1 MARRRGTRRLSDAR
15 TRRLMRAAAVLG
27 IAAMVLT
34 LVVAAEGAPLAGDVR
49 IARWVQ
55 DSGLQENA
63 GIINALGDWRWVP
76 FAASVALIAFGVRLG
91 GGRAPAAARG
101 GALAA
106 YIVVLPLWTWS
117 SILKL
122 IVASPRPAAEFGL
135 SIDRARDS
143 YGFPSGHVYG
153 DVLVYG
159 AMAAWATA
167 FVHPRAV
174 LPVRAAAVAVIV
186 LAGPARIVV
195 GAHWP
200 SDVLGAYLWGGCA
213 LCLALA
219 AGRALHA
226 LARR

>member
-1 MARRRGTRRLSDAR
+1 MAAPR

-34 LVVAAEGAPLAGDVR
+34 LVVAAKGAPLPGDVR
-49 IARWVQ
+49 VARAVQ
-55 DSGLQENA
+55 DTGLRDNA
-63 GIINALGDWRWVP
+63 DLINALGDWRWVP
-76 FAASVALIAFGVRLG
+76 FAASAALIALGLRLG
-91 GGRAPAAARG
+91 GGKAPGRVRRD
-101 GALAA
+101 ALAA
-106 YIVVLPLWTWS
+106 YAVVLPLWLWS
-117 SILKL
+117 VILKL
-122 IVASPRPAAEFGL
+122 LVASPRPTADFGL
-135 SIDRARDS
+135 FIDRARTT

-159 AMAAWATA
+159 AMAAAA
-167 FVHPRAV
+167 AAYLHPRAV
-174 LPVRAAAVAVIV
+174 LPARAAAAAIIV

-219 AGRALHA
+219 LASASSKFPVPGSQGRP
-226 LARR
+226 RG